1 MEHVRPL
8 VAVSSCLLG
17 APVRYNGGH
26 SRDRFLA
33 EELDRYV
40 DWRPVCPEIEIGL
53 GAPRPTLRLVTDS
66 GEVRLVTREGD
77 ADHTEAM
84 RALADRRAEEL
95 AGVDGWVLKARSP
108 SCGLRGIP
116 RYRKGQPAD
125 RRGRGVFA
133 ERLTER
139 LPLLPVE
146 EEGRLHDDVLRAH
159 FVERI
164 FARARLRALLAGDW
178 RPRDLVAF
186 HTRHKLQLLAHDPDR
201 YRRLGRVV
209 AEAGSAPRTRVEAG
223 YAELFAAALA
233 VRPRRGRH
241 VNALLHVF
249 GPMSERLDDAR
260 RHDIV
265 TAIEE
270 YRQGTV
276 PLGVPMAL
284 LRHHARGEGC
294 AYLLAQTYF
303 EPYPRGLVP
312 SVTMA

>member
-40 DWRPVCPEIEIGL
+40 DWTPVCPEIEIGL
-53 GAPRPTLRLVTDS
+53 GAPRPTLRLVTD
-66 GEVRLVTREGD
+66 GDEVRLVTKDGT

-84 RALADRRAEEL
+84 RALAGRRCDEL
-95 AGVDGWVLKARSP
+95 AGVDGWVLKSRSP
-108 SCGLRGIP
+108 SCGLRGLP
-116 RYRKGQPAD
+116 RYRNGQPAD

-139 LPLLPVE
+139 LPQLPVE
-146 EEGRLHDDVLRAH
+146 EEGRLHDDLLRAH

-164 FARARLRALLAGDW
+164 FAQARLRTLLSGGW

-186 HTRHKLQLLAHDPDR
+186 HTMHKLQLLAHDPER
-201 YRRLGRVV
+201 YHRLGRVV
-209 AEAGSAPRTRVEAG
+209 ATAGAAPRERIEAD
-223 YAELFAAALA
+223 YTELFAAALA

-241 VNALLHVF
+241 ANALLHVF
-249 GPMSERLDDAR
+249 GPISEHLDDAR

-265 TAIEE
+265 AAIED
-270 YRQGTV
+270 YHRGMV
-276 PLGVPMAL
+276 PLSVPMTL
-284 LRHHARGEGC
+284 LRHHARGEHS

-303 EPYPRGLVP
+303 EPYPRELAP
-312 SVTMA
+312 AVTMA